1 MIPESDKER
10 LARANMNG
18 IGQSV
23 NGWEDLNDD
32 VRQWYRN
39 GVKSLLSELTAM
51 GYVVAK
57 LEGRVNEQDRKPP
70 EDAA

>member
-10 LARANMNG
+10 LARAAC
-18 IGQSV
+18 
-23 NGWEDLNDD
+23 D
-32 VRQWYRN
+32 VATLGRMPDPDWQAF
-39 GVKSLLSELTAM
+39 LPMIDAILTELTAR

-57 LEGRVNEQDRKPP
+57 LEGRVNEQKPP